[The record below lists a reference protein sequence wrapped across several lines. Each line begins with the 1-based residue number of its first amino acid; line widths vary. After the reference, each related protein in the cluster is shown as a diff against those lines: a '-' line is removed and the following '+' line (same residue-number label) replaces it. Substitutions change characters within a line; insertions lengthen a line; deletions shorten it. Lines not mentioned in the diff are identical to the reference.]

1 MKKTYY
7 IKVFV
12 SLLLATVPL
21 GTFAQRAA
29 FTPALDRAAAQAK
42 QLSDS
47 TVQVML
53 DWHKEVK
60 MSDVMFRR
68 PRVKDSVISVKRKQ
82 TYCKGTLL
90 QDGEHVLIPAVCAH
104 KNKYHLDQVT
114 LKFANGYVAQ
124 GSAQVLRT
132 KEDIAVITVNAQATQ
147 GLRGL
152 PVAAIPSGQ
161 TLQETFGE
169 SMKDWLLQF
178 FHRKG
183 IPSRS
188 RRCGRHRYRTRSNPS
203 LQVGDPVIYN
213 GKLVALVQKIPH
225 VYRDNVFGGVTE
237 KYLALVRL

>member
-7 IKVFV
+7 IKAVV
-12 SLLLATVPL
+12 SVLFAVVPL
-21 GTFAQRAA
+21 GAFAQRADLS
-29 FTPALDRAAAQAK
+29 PALDRAAAQAK
-42 QLSDS
+42 QLSDAA
-47 TVQVML
+47 VQVVL

-82 TYCKGTLL
+82 THCKGTLL
-90 QDGEHVLIPAVCAH
+90 QDGEHVLIPSVCAH

-124 GSAQVLRT
+124 GSAQVLST
-132 KEDIAVITVNAQATQ
+132 KEDITVITVDAQATQ

-152 PVAAIPSGQ
+152 PVASIPYGQ
-161 TLQETFGE
+161 TLQETFGK
-169 SMKDWLLQF
+169 SMTNWLLQF

-188 RRCGRHRYRTRSNPS
+188 CRCGLHRYRTRSNPS

-213 GKLVALVQKIPH
+213 GKLIALVQKIPH